1 MAGDA
6 TLPRKRALDILGDV
20 TEERRLLSEVLPK
33 RTASLAPEDRARVQ
47 RLVTT
52 TLRAMD
58 RADRALGPH
67 LKKRPA
73 PRVMNLLRL
82 GMVEICDLV
91 EAPHGV
97 VNSAVAIARSDKK
110 TEGMAGLVNAVLR
123 KADIEGW
130 PNLPI
135 PRLPKWLRKPL
146 VDDYGKEI
154 VAAIEAA
161 HYAGAPIDLT
171 PKGEADAVARA
182 VGGTVLP
189 NGTVRLAGQV
199 QVTALPGYD
208 AGDWWVQDV
217 AASLPARVL
226 GAKPGE
232 RVLDLCA
239 APGGKT
245 LQLAAAGAD
254 VTAVDVNAARMARVE
269 ENLARTGLS
278 ATCVVSDAL
287 EYEAPAFD
295 AVLLDAPCT
304 ATGTIRRHPDLP
316 QAKDGADFPGLFELQ
331 EHLID
336 RALGLLKPGGRLVYC
351 TCSLLIDEGE
361 EQVRDALAR
370 HPGLRVEAISPGDT
384 GFDFAVDELGGLR
397 LRPDFLPEQGGMDGF
412 YIARF
417 VKA

>member
-6 TLPRKRALDILGDV
+6 TEPRKRALGLLVDV
-20 TEERRLLSEVLPK
+20 TEDKRLLSKVLPK
-33 RTASLAPEDRARVQ
+33 RVASLSPEDRARVQ

-73 PRVMNLLRL
+73 PKVMNLLRL
-82 GMVEICDLV
+82 GMVEICELG

-97 VNSAVAIARSDKK
+97 VNSAVAITRSDKK

-123 KADIEGW
+123 KADVESW
-130 PNLPI
+130 HKLPV

-154 VAAIEAA
+154 VAGIEAA

-171 PKGEADAVARA
+171 AKSDPAAVARA
-182 VGGTVLP
+182 VGGQHLP
-189 NGTVRLAGQV
+189 NGSVRVTGQV
-199 QVTALPGYD
+199 QVTALPGYE

-217 AASLPARVL
+217 SASLPARVL
-226 GAKPGE
+226 AAKPGE

-254 VTAVDVNAARMARVE
+254 VTAVDINPGRMARVQ
-269 ENLARTGLS
+269 ENLDRVDLT

-287 EYEAPAFD
+287 EYDAAPFD

-316 QAKDGADFPGLFELQ
+316 HAKDGSEFPGLFELQ

-370 HPGLRVEAISPGDT
+370 HPGRRHRRAGT
-384 GFDFAVDELGGLR
+384 AGGR
-397 LRPDFLPEQGGMDGF
+397 G
-412 YIARF
+412 
-417 VKA
+417 